1 VTVVTLPVEMR
12 MQGRNDC
19 YCGLYCLSTEARL
32 FGLSGRLR
40 PEWRDTADKKPG
52 IGRLKLVEIAQEM
65 GIVATRGRWW
75 RIRDITDVQPNSVW
89 LARIWCSLPDAN
101 AESGWWTGAHYVLVL
116 GVRRSLVTLA
126 DPYPQAGLEAVRD
139 VPRSKFGQE
148 WRCEQNWAVELRSP

>member
-1 VTVVTLPVEMR
+1 

-19 YCGLYCLSTEARL
+19 YCGLYCLSTAARL

-40 PEWRDTADKKPG
+40 SEWRDTADRKGAG

-89 LARIWCSLPDAN
+89 LDRIWRA
-101 AESGWWTGAHYVLVL
+101 
-116 GVRRSLVTLA
+116 
-126 DPYPQAGLEAVRD
+126 AGLGARPTVQQVRANEHAPNNRRRAPLESAVAALIDFARLPSGLLQD
-139 VPRSKFGQE
+139 GISIVLCRHIGAPRE
-148 WRCEQNWAVELRSP
+148 